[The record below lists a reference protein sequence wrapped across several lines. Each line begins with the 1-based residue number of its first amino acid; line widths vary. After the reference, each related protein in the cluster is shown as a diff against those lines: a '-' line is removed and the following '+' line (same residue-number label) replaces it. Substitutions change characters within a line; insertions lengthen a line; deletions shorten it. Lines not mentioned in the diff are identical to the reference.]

1 MNKEV
6 IFYIPLMI
14 LCMLMIKE
22 LKKMLKEMVL
32 FFVLLLI
39 EIVLAMQNHLNV
51 LYINMIE
58 RYLPEFQ
65 FSVSGSGF
73 SVLVP
78 EPENFNSLY
87 RASGSQKK

>member
-78 EPENFNSLY
+78 EPANFNSLY
-87 RASGSQKK
+87 RASGSLKK

>member
-1 MNKEV
+1 
-6 IFYIPLMI
+6 
-14 LCMLMIKE
+14 MLMIKE

-78 EPENFNSLY
+78 EPANFNSLY
-87 RASGSQKK
+87 RASGSLKK